1 MNKKFI
7 AALLAIACYGIHAN
21 AQAIIVTKSNDNKIV
36 LPANNVKDITTTTDN
51 LAESLDYYTKDEAD
65 NQLEELRVR
74 NAANESGIDYL
85 MNHTNNL
92 EGEIHAL
99 KANMCDLD
107 YANYLETEIHSLK
120 AYMANKDMQ
129 IDELQAEMAKKNMEI
144 EVLTK
149 ELKDLREQLQELRD
163 QISSTRDIIFYFH
176 Q

>member
-65 NQLEELRVR
+65 NQLEELRVKHDV
-74 NAANESGIDYL
+74 NEARIYSL
-85 MNHTNNL
+85 MNDTNNL
-92 EGEIHAL
+92 EQEIHSL
-99 KANMCDLD
+99 KAGMCDLN

-120 AYMANKDMQ
+120 ADMCNKDNQIEKLNDEMEKKDMQ
-129 IDELQAEMAKKNMEI
+129 IEELEDAMKNLREHI
-144 EVLTK
+144 EVI
-149 ELKDLREQLQELRD
+149 RE
-163 QISSTRDIIFYFH
+163 IIDMYH
-176 Q
+176 R